1 MSQEDIILRV
11 RNVSQIFGSKRSLTR
26 AMRMLEQDVSRED
39 VLTETGA
46 FVAVRDAS
54 FEVHRGEFFIIMGL
68 SGCGKS
74 TLLRAIIRLVEPSTG
89 EIEIDGQDV
98 MSLDSKEL
106 RSLRSTKIAMVFQ
119 RFGLQPHRSVIDNV
133 EFGLLVMGMAPAER
147 RIRATEA
154 ITQVGLNGWEDHYP
168 NALSGGMQQRVGVA
182 RALARDPLILLMDE
196 PFSGLDPLI
205 RQRMQ
210 REFARLQAEI
220 GLTII
225 MVTHDLDE
233 ALTLGD
239 RIAIMRDGEIVQIAT
254 PEELVINPAD
264 DYIESF
270 IEGASAARV
279 FTARHIMD
287 PDVITISTNDVE
299 FESTISKVQSERE
312 RGSFVVDENRKLLG
326 RILLHKLMD
335 AARDEKCR
343 AGWADQIE
351 PALTTTQDATL
362 AEAFPL
368 VVGTRFPVA
377 VVDDAGTLLGQITK
391 NKLIETLMKDI
402 DRDMPVTDA
411 GQPITDQQGRPSQ
424 SDLAARTGTD

>member
-1 MSQEDIILRV
+1 MNQEDIILRV
-11 RNVSQIFGSKRSLTR
+11 QNVSQIFGNKRSLTSAR
-26 AMRMLEQDVSRED
+26 RMLTHEVSRED
-39 VLTETGA
+39 ILKETGA

-54 FEVHRGEFFIIMGL
+54 FVVHRGEFFIIMGL

-74 TLLRAIIRLVEPSTG
+74 TLLRAIIRLVEPSAG

-98 MSLDSKEL
+98 MNLDSAEL
-106 RSLRSTKIAMVFQ
+106 RMLRSTKMAMVFQ
-119 RFGLQPHRSVIDNV
+119 RFGLQPHRSVIENV
-133 EFGLLVMGMAPAER
+133 EFGLLVMGMEPAER
-147 RIRATEA
+147 RIRAMDA

-264 DYIESF
+264 EYIESF
-270 IEGASAARV
+270 IEGASAAKV
-279 FTARHIMD
+279 LTARHIMD
-287 PDVITISTNDVE
+287 PDVITISTNNVE
-299 FESTISKVQSERE
+299 FEPTISKVKSERE
-312 RGSFVVDENRKLLG
+312 RGSFVIDENRKLLG
-326 RILLHKLMD
+326 RIWLHKLID
-335 AARDEKCR
+335 ASRDEMLR
-343 AGWADQIE
+343 AGWAEQIE
-351 PALTTTQDATL
+351 PALTTTLDATL
-362 AEAFPL
+362 SEAFPL
-368 VVGTRFPVA
+368 VIETRFPVA
-377 VVDDAGTLLGQITK
+377 VVDEEGTLLGQITK
-391 NKLIETLMKDI
+391 NKLLETLMKDI
-402 DRDMPVTDA
+402 ERDAHVIDNGETVADDPRGPSPSDQTVQTVTD
-411 GQPITDQQGRPSQ
+411 
-424 SDLAARTGTD
+424 